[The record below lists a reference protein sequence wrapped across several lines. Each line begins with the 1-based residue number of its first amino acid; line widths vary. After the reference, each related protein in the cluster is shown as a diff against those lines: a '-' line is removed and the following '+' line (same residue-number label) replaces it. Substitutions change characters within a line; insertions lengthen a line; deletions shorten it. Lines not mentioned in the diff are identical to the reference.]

1 MSRADRVSLLVAK
14 LKESGGSGRDV
25 DTVPLSL
32 DVERDHV
39 RVKPKSVEDIVRCLK
54 EVGATGCSVS
64 VVGGDHSG
72 YGRSGDLVLE
82 MSHFTSVQTVE
93 EAAQSKAKAYGTT
106 NPINPEADGMLLHVG
121 AGVSLK
127 YLSVEAAK
135 RSLAVPLGT
144 APTVGLG
151 LILQGGVGHLTRS
164 LGLALD
170 AIRAVQMVTAK
181 AEVLNLSRDSAPNEK
196 KELFWAV
203 LGCAPNFGVVTSVTL
218 EAVPFRLCDSLKQI
232 FNLPREN
239 PALAYQSLEKYM
251 SWSSELPVDCSAD
264 CCLHLIILIH
274 FWLDQFSLH
283 RFAVPCTTFQRV
295 YIMYSYLNIH
305 IIYNIHNMDWIKQ
318 HKPTICIYCGA
329 RLSQAS

>member
-14 LKESGGSGRDV
+14 LKESGGSGGDV

-72 YGRSGDLVLE
+72 YARSGDLVLE

-181 AEVLNLSRDSAPNEK
+181 AEVLNLSRDSALNEK

-264 CCLHLIILIH
+264 CCLHLIFLIGSIFIISICSAMHH
-274 FWLDQFSLH
+274 FST
-283 RFAVPCTTFQRV
+283 R
-295 YIMYSYLNIH
+295 IMYSYLNIH

-318 HKPTICIYCGA
+318 HKPTICVYCGA

>member
-14 LKESGGSGRDV
+14 LKESGGSGGDV
-25 DTVPLSL
+25 DAVPLSL

-93 EAAQSKAKAYGTT
+93 EAAQSKAKASGTV
-106 NPINPEADGMLLHVG
+106 NPINPEADGILLHVG

-181 AEVLNLSRDSAPNEK
+181 AEVLNLSRDSASSER
-196 KELFWAV
+196 ELFWAV

-218 EAVPFRLCDSLKQI
+218 EAAPFRLCDSLKQI

-239 PALAYQSLEKYM
+239 PALAYQSLQKYM

-264 CCLHLIILIH
+264 CCLHLVIILIGSIFIPSIFSAMHH
-274 FWLDQFSLH
+274 FSS
-283 RFAVPCTTFQRV
+283 RR
-295 YIMYSYLNIH
+295 IYSYLIYTYYTIISYYIAYIH
-305 IIYNIHNMDWIKQ
+305 IFWIKT
-318 HKPTICIYCGA
+318 TICIYCGA
-329 RLSQAS
+329 CLSQAI

>member
-1 MSRADRVSLLVAK
+1 
-14 LKESGGSGRDV
+14 
-25 DTVPLSL
+25 
-32 DVERDHV
+32 
-39 RVKPKSVEDIVRCLK
+39 
-54 EVGATGCSVS
+54 
-64 VVGGDHSG
+64 
-72 YGRSGDLVLE
+72 

-181 AEVLNLSRDSAPNEK
+181 AEVLNLSRDSPNEK
-196 KELFWAV
+196 KELFW
-203 LGCAPNFGVVTSVTL
+203 GCPWLCSKL
-218 EAVPFRLCDSLKQI
+218 WSCHLCDFGSST
-232 FNLPREN
+232 LPTLRLSETN
-239 PALAYQSLEKYM
+239 FQPTEGESCLGLPE
-251 SWSSELPVDCSAD
+251 SWEIHVVVFRASRGLQCWLLFASYLFDW
-264 CCLHLIILIH
+264 IH
-274 FWLDQFSLH
+274 FH
-283 RFAVPCTTFQRV
+283 
-295 YIMYSYLNIH
+295 YIDLQCHAPLFNAYNVFIFKHTYH
-305 IIYNIHNMDWIKQ
+305 IFIYIIWI
-318 HKPTICIYCGA
+318 G
-329 RLSQAS
+329 